1 MEQKCIKLKNMDLYF
16 VKTDKFKSIDVE
28 IFFCGDVS
36 KEEITWRNVLMDI
49 LLYANKKYPSKREL
63 SLRTEELYSL
73 FLHTS
78 NMRFGNNLI
87 SKIGISFL
95 NPEYTEEG
103 MFEDSLN
110 LLRDI
115 ISNPL
120 VSDGRFNKE
129 YLDLIKDEHR
139 ADTRTISEN
148 PRAYSQI
155 ALLENMGDE
164 KPYTFTGYSDL
175 DELDKIN
182 EFNLYQY
189 YEKFLKSNRV
199 FAIIVGDYNE
209 DEMVEYFNKNFP
221 INNNFSPK
229 DIVITHDVIKKEPN
243 IIIEDGDYQQS
254 KLAIAFKMKDLTDF
268 EYRYVLN
275 IYNSILGSG
284 ADSKL
289 MQHVREQNSLAYYIY
304 STISKADQLMFINSG
319 INSKNY
325 EQVIELIKVAM
336 NELKD
341 GDITTEEINKGK
353 MDYIIAFD
361 TAMES
366 ASGYIDIVLGQIL
379 FDADTVSKR
388 KEEIMKVTKEDIMKL
403 SSKIHMDTIYL
414 LRGEWDGC

>member
-16 VKTDKFKSIDVE
+16 VKTEKFKSIDIEV
-28 IFFCGDVS
+28 FFCGDVS

-49 LLYANKKYPSKREL
+49 LLYANKNYPSKREL
-63 SLRTEELYSL
+63 SIKIDELYSL

-95 NPEYTEEG
+95 NPIYTEDE
-103 MFEDSLN
+103 MFNDSLD
-110 LLRDI
+110 LLHDI
-115 ISNPL
+115 VFNPL
-120 VSDGRFNKE
+120 VNDEHFNEE

-139 ADTRTISEN
+139 ADTKTISEN

-155 ALLENMGDE
+155 ALLENMDEE
-164 KPYTFTGYSDL
+164 KPYTLTGYSDL

-189 YEKFLKSNRV
+189 YKKFLKTNRV
-199 FAIIVGDYNE
+199 FAIIVGDI
-209 DEMVEYFNKNFP
+209 DEEKIVNYFDKHFP
-221 INNNFSPK
+221 FNNDFSTK
-229 DIVITHDVIKKEPN
+229 DIIITHDVIKDKPKV
-243 IIIEDGDYQQS
+243 IVEDGDYQQS
-254 KLAIAFKMKDLTDF
+254 KLAIAFKWKDLTDF
-268 EYRYVLN
+268 EYRYVTN

-284 ADSKL
+284 LDSKL

-304 STISKADQLMFINSG
+304 STISKADQLMFVNSG

-341 GDITTEEINKGK
+341 GIITSEEINKGK
-353 MDYIIAFD
+353 MDYITSFD

-366 ASGYIDIVLGQIL
+366 AGGYIDIILGQIL

-388 KEEIMKVTKEDIMKL
+388 KKEIMKVTKEDIMKL
-403 SSKIHMDTIYL
+403 SHKIHMDTIYL
-414 LRGEWDGC
+414 LRGE